1 MSLGKFIRE
10 RRKARGLT
18 LQQVGDAFGI
28 GRASVSDW
36 ESGKTRPDPS
46 KISQLANVLGTT
58 TDTLLSYLTGSGKR
72 TPVLAQ
78 SKSKEIPTLAE
89 GNLTESVATRRL
101 PVISWVQAG
110 EWGEIV
116 DNFQPGD
123 ADEWVACPFT
133 CSDDSFVLKVV
144 GQSMYNPGGDLSFRE
159 GDYISVDPRREPL
172 HRSLVIAKRNGEQTA
187 TFKQLLIEGDGA
199 ILLHALNPSWPNR
212 YLTVDEHTTII
223 GVVTGQWRPL

>member
-18 LQQVGDAFGI
+18 LQQVGDVFGI

-36 ESGKTRPDPS
+36 ESDKTRPDPT
-46 KISQLANVLGTT
+46 KLAKLATVLGTS
-58 TDTLLSYLTGSGKR
+58 TDVLLSYLADSGKKR
-72 TPVLAQ
+72 PVFDE
-78 SKSKEIPTLAE
+78 SIGKETPTLAE
-89 GNLTESVATRRL
+89 RNVTDRVAARRL

-110 EWGEIV
+110 DWSEIV

-123 ADEWVACPFT
+123 ADEWVQCPFPS
-133 CSDDSFVLKVV
+133 SDLSFVLKVV

-159 GDYISVDPRREPL
+159 GDYISVDPQREPV
-172 HRSLVIAKRNGEQTA
+172 HRSLVIAKHTGDQSA
-187 TFKQLLIEGDGA
+187 TFKQLLIENDGK
-199 ILLHALNPSWPNR
+199 ILLHAINPSWPNR
-212 YLTVDEHTTII
+212 YITVDEHTTIV